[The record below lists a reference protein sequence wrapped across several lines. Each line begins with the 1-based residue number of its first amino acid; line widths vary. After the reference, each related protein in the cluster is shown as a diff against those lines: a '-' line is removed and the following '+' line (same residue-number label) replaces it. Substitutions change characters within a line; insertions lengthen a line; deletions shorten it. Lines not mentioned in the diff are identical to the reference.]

1 MNFYRIK
8 RNGTC
13 VAMTLSAIFLLFTG
27 VYVFSYQQDTL
38 ALTQHVLSNGT
49 TVYSPV
55 VGGTVL
61 FIVLAMLQFTMAQF
75 MRRKP
80 LCIYALSCFPSCY
93 LLAMLG
99 DFDPSRS
106 LSPWGWWTILMPVV
120 AVVWWWTVYFL
131 GELLRYRIP
140 DGKGIA
146 CMIRIYAMNLA
157 LMVAMML
164 FVGVMSDS
172 NDVRHFR
179 LRMERLLMH
188 GDYAGAL
195 GVGEKSEKSDAR
207 LTMLRA
213 YALAREGRLGD
224 ELFTYPVSGTSGDMV
239 PAVGDSRLEMLSPDS
254 IYHLLGAIPR
264 RGQSTADFLNAIVR
278 SRQATP
284 AVTDYLLCGML
295 IDRRL
300 DAFASLLLKTRK
312 IDDSLPRHYR
322 EALIL
327 YTHRRANPIVV
338 YRNTVMDTDYEDMQQ
353 LEAQAKTPAERRLKI
368 HDQFSGTYWEYFDY
382 E

>member
-1 MNFYRIK
+1 MTTFNIK

-38 ALTQHVLSNGT
+38 ALTQYVLSKGT

-55 VGGTVL
+55 IGGSIL
-61 FIVLAMLQFTMAQF
+61 FIVLAMLQFTVGQF

-80 LCIYALSCFPSCY
+80 LCIYALSCFPSFY

-106 LSPWGWWTILMPVV
+106 FSPWGWLTILMPIA
-120 AVVWWWTVYFL
+120 AVVWWLTVCFL
-131 GELLRYRIP
+131 GEYLRYRIP
-140 DGKGIA
+140 DGKGSAYI
-146 CMIRIYAMNLA
+146 IRMYAINFS

-164 FVGVMSDS
+164 FVGVASNSD
-172 NDVRHFR
+172 DIRHYR

-188 GDYAGAL
+188 GEYAGAL
-195 GVGEKSEKSDAR
+195 EVGVKSEKSDPG
-207 LTMLRA
+207 LTMLRVF
-213 YALAREGRLGD
+213 ALAHEGRLGED
-224 ELFTYPVSGTSGDMV
+224 LFTYPVSGTSADMV
-239 PAVGDSRLEMLSPDS
+239 PALSDNRLAMLSPDS
-254 IYHLLGAIPR
+254 VYHLLGAIPR
-264 RGQSTADFLNAIVR
+264 KNQTTQDFLNSIVK
-278 SRQATP
+278 SGQATP

-300 DAFASLLLKTRK
+300 DAFVSLLQKTRK
-312 IDDSLPRHYR
+312 IDDTLPRHYR

-338 YRNTVMDTDYEDMQQ
+338 YRNTVMDTDYEDMQK
-353 LEAQAKTPAERRLKI
+353 LEAQAKTPSERRLKI

>member
-1 MNFYRIK
+1 MSTLKIET
-8 RNGTC
+8 NGTP
-13 VAMTLSAIFLLFTG
+13 VVMTLSAIFLFFVA
-27 VYVFSYQQDTL
+27 VYVFSCQQDTL
-38 ALTQHVLSNGT
+38 ALMQHVLSDGT

-55 VGGTVL
+55 VGGSILVVVL
-61 FIVLAMLQFTMAQF
+61 GMVQWTASQF
-75 MRRKP
+75 MRRRP
-80 LCIYALSCFPSCY
+80 LCIYALSCFPSLY

-106 LSPWGWWTILMPVV
+106 LSPWGWWAILMPVV
-120 AVVWWWTVYFL
+120 VVVWWWTVYFL

-140 DGKGIA
+140 DGKDSA
-146 CMIRIYAMNLA
+146 SKIRIYAVNLS
-157 LMVAMML
+157 LMAAMML
-164 FVGVMSDS
+164 FVGVMSDKS
-172 NDVRHFR
+172 DVRHYR

-188 GDYAGAL
+188 GEYAGAL
-195 GVGEKSEKSDAR
+195 EVGVKSDKSDAS

-224 ELFTYPVSGTSGDMV
+224 ALFTYPVSGPSAAMV
-239 PAVGDSRLEMLSPDS
+239 PALGDSRLSMLSPDS
-254 IYHLLGAIPR
+254 VYQLLGAIPR
-264 RGQSTADFLNAIVR
+264 RGQSTSDFLNAIVR
-278 SRQATP
+278 SGQATP
-284 AVTDYLLCGML
+284 AVNDYLLCGML

-300 DAFASLLLKTRK
+300 DAFVSLLHKTRK
-312 IDDSLPRHYR
+312 IDDTLPRHYR

-353 LEAQAKTPAERRLKI
+353 LEAEAKSPAERRLKV